1 MNIKDIGK
9 KINVEKDN
17 NKDEKN
23 FSNILKGSI
32 ISIIITLV
40 FLVIFSLVI
49 ANTNVKESTII
60 PGIIIISA
68 MSLLIGSII
77 STLKVSKKG
86 LLNGALVGLIYII
99 VLYIISSFVNQNF
112 EINVKCLIMIVTS
125 IIMGMIGGII
135 GINIKK

>member
-60 PGIIIISA
+60 PGIITPVDIKNPERII
-68 MSLLIGSII
+68 
-77 STLKVSKKG
+77 
-86 LLNGALVGLIYII
+86 YR
-99 VLYIISSFVNQNF
+99 
-112 EINVKCLIMIVTS
+112 
-125 IIMGMIGGII
+125 
-135 GINIKK
+135 

>member
-99 VLYIISSFVNQNF
+99 ILYIISSFVNQNF

-125 IIMGMIGGII
+125 IIMGIIGGII

>member
-9 KINVEKDN
+9 KKNVEKDN

-99 VLYIISSFVNQNF
+99 ILYIISSFVNQNF

>member
-99 VLYIISSFVNQNF
+99 ILYILSSFVNQNF

>member
-9 KINVEKDN
+9 KINIEKDN

-99 VLYIISSFVNQNF
+99 ILYIISSFVNQNF

>member
-86 LLNGALVGLIYII
+86 LLNGAHVWLIYII
-99 VLYIISSFVNQNF
+99 ILYIISSFVNQNF

>member
-99 VLYIISSFVNQNF
+99 ILYIISSFVNQNF

-125 IIMGMIGGII
+125 IIMGMIG
-135 GINIKK
+135 

>member
-99 VLYIISSFVNQNF
+99 ILYIISSFVNQNF

>member
-86 LLNGALVGLIYII
+86 LLNGALVGVIYII
-99 VLYIISSFVNQNF
+99 ILYIISSFVNQNF

>member
-99 VLYIISSFVNQNF
+99 ILYIISSFVNQNF

-125 IIMGMIGGII
+125 IIMGMIGWII

>member
-77 STLKVSKKG
+77 SPLKVSKKG

-99 VLYIISSFVNQNF
+99 ILYIISSFVNQNF